1 MIIDTRSA
9 TIELFLSLRYLVK
22 SAKKK
27 KKKNSKMKF
36 CIVV

>member
-9 TIELFLSLRYLVK
+9 TIELFLSLQYLVK

-27 KKKNSKMKF
+27 KMFSKMRKF
-36 CIVV
+36 CIAL